1 MNGTLLKSSIQQ
13 LKARISAA
21 LEIHRLSHTLDSQR
35 DEPEGISYDMET
47 PHWNFGTSDSRA
59 RHVRSGLAFSIIDLD
74 WQA

>member
-21 LEIHRLSHTLDSQR
+21 LEIHGLSDTLDSQR

-47 PHWNFGTSDSRA
+47 PG
-59 RHVRSGLAFSIIDLD
+59 
-74 WQA
+74 